1 MYNGLGAR
9 KKMSVSLEHFIEEN
23 INFSREVK
31 QMEDGGDNSGRSPYR
46 IRKGRWC
53 LLRLL
58 YSPAVFIGITK
69 SGLPAFVPSLIGKK
83 E

>member
-9 KKMSVSLEHFIEEN
+9 KKIVVLEHFIEEN

-31 QMEDGGDNSGRSPYR
+31 QMEDGVIIPDEV
-46 IRKGRWC
+46 
-53 LLRLL
+53 L
-58 YSPAVFIGITK
+58 T
-69 SGLPAFVPSLIGKK
+69 